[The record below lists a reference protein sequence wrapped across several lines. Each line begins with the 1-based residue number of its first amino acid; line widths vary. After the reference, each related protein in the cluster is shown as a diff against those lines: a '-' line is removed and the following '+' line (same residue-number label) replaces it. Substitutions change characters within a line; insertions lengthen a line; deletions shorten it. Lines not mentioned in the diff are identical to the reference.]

1 MKINAETLS
10 LVDLYPEF
18 NNLKNAISLMK
29 LSDDPYSQENIDS
42 LITPVI
48 NEVFKNEISCTA
60 NIDECIK
67 IRDIVY
73 GLGKFLEKNWINS
86 NTNTNIKPLQSVC
99 LRLFSPVNP
108 QLRGVDFD
116 NNFALQKK
124 LTHLT
129 RYFNHSMTE
138 RHISQVMTNEAIEYS
153 YYTKR
158 PFFMT
163 FFDYTH
169 NYSLDQLLRVIKLYF
184 K

>member
-1 MKINAETLS
+1 MKLNIETISLAEF
-10 LVDLYPEF
+10 YPEF
-18 NNLKNAISLMK
+18 KNLKNVISLMK
-29 LSDDPYSQENIDS
+29 LSDDPYSQENLDS

-48 NEVFKNEISCTA
+48 NEIFKNEISTSLA
-60 NIDECIK
+60 NNYEFVK

-73 GLGKFLEKNWINS
+73 GLGSFLEKNWIN
-86 NTNTNIKPLQSVC
+86 TNKPLQFIN
-99 LRLFSPVNP
+99 LRLFSPINP
-108 QLRGVDFD
+108 ELQGSDFK

-138 RHISQVMTNEAIEYS
+138 QYISQVMTNEAIEYS

-158 PFFMT
+158 PFFIT

-169 NYSLDQLLRVIKLYF
+169 NYSLDQLLRTIKLYF
-184 K
+184 N

>member
-18 NNLKNAISLMK
+18 TNLKNAISLMK

-73 GLGKFLEKNWINS
+73 GLGNFLEKNWIS
-86 NTNTNIKPLQSVC
+86 TIKPMQFIR
-99 LRLFSPVNP
+99 LRLFSPINP
-108 QLRGVDFD
+108 ELQGANFD

-129 RYFNHSMTE
+129 RYFNHSMSE
-138 RHISQVMTNEAIEYS
+138 QHISQVMTNEANEYS

-158 PFFMT
+158 PFFIT

-184 K
+184 N

>member
-10 LVDLYPEF
+10 LVEFYPEF
-18 NNLKNAISLMK
+18 RNLKNVISLMK
-29 LSDDPYSQENIDS
+29 LSDDPYSQENMDS
-42 LITPVI
+42 LVTPAI
-48 NEVFKNEISCTA
+48 NEVFRNEISSTA
-60 NIDECIK
+60 NNYEFIK

-73 GLGKFLEKNWINS
+73 GLNRFLEKNWIYYNEF
-86 NTNTNIKPLQSVC
+86 KPLQC
-99 LRLFSPVNP
+99 ANLRLFSPINP
-108 QLRGVDFD
+108 ELRGSDFD
-116 NNFALQKK
+116 NNFAVQKK

-138 RHISQVMTNEAIEYS
+138 RYISQVMTNEAIEYS

-169 NYSLDQLLRVIKLYF
+169 NYSLDQILRVIKLYF
-184 K
+184 N